1 MHEMKQ
7 CVREQVRW
15 IRNLS
20 YEKIPGE
27 VADRAR
33 WVLLDSIG
41 CILNGL
47 AGESLPEDANAAILK
62 CASAMVSTE
71 LYEGNRFAVGHP
83 ACHIVPIL
91 LVEMEKRNGS
101 YADMLR
107 IFICAYEIAS
117 RWGSAVRFSNDM
129 LGHGTIMNAGA
140 AVVEGLLEN
149 LGEDEFVNYIMTCE
163 ALPEVSTWQSV
174 FEGSALHDF
183 YPGIAA
189 VNARNAL
196 YMISNDA
203 RSSEELIRSIYSKIE
218 GTRVITENLSK
229 DISDCWY
236 LPRNYFK
243 VHSGCRFIHP
253 FADVI
258 DAMMQEGLTKDDVE
272 EIQVFTYK
280 KAARISS
287 RKVTN
292 TLAAKFSTSVSLAIL
307 LVEGRLY
314 PENIER
320 AITNDEVQRLAEHIY
335 LTEDEKYNELL
346 PDVRGGLVR
355 VKKKNGEVLEREVFH
370 AHGDFDAPEGYS
382 EDELVDKFR
391 NVTYSNLSGT
401 EQARLIDKVLRG
413 SESLMVSEIFREYFE
428 HVR

>member
-1 MHEMKQ
+1 
-7 CVREQVRW
+7 
-15 IRNLS
+15 
-20 YEKIPGE
+20 
-27 VADRAR
+27 
-33 WVLLDSIG
+33 
-41 CILNGL
+41 
-47 AGESLPEDANAAILK
+47 
-62 CASAMVSTE
+62 
-71 LYEGNRFAVGHP
+71 
-83 ACHIVPIL
+83 
-91 LVEMEKRNGS
+91 
-101 YADMLR
+101 MLR

-218 GTRVITENLSK
+218 GTRVITENLSR

-258 DAMMQEGLTKDDVE
+258 DAMMQEGLTKDDIE
-272 EIQVFTYK
+272 EIQVSTYK
-280 KAARISS
+280 KSC
-287 RKVTN
+287 T
-292 TLAAKFSTSVSLAIL
+292 
-307 LVEGRLY
+307 
-314 PENIER
+314 
-320 AITNDEVQRLAEHIY
+320 HIQ
-335 LTEDEKYNELL
+335 
-346 PDVRGGLVR
+346 
-355 VKKKNGEVLEREVFH
+355 
-370 AHGDFDAPEGYS
+370 S
-382 EDELVDKFR
+382 
-391 NVTYSNLSGT
+391 
-401 EQARLIDKVLRG
+401 
-413 SESLMVSEIFREYFE
+413 
-428 HVR
+428 